1 MEKISIL
8 FVCMGNICRSPT
20 AEGVARLLIERAGFA
35 NRVAKLDSAGTHG
48 AHAGEAPDPRAT
60 RMAASR
66 GYDLSRLRARQVS
79 PKDFV
84 TFDHVVA
91 MDRVN
96 LRYLQ
101 KLCPEDMQFKLGLM
115 MSYAPEV
122 GIDEVPDPY
131 YGGDAGFE
139 RVLDLIEAAT
149 EGLIANLFRPR

>member
-84 TFDHVVA
+84 TFNHVVA
-91 MDRVN
+91 MDRAN
-96 LRYLQ
+96 LRYSLAV
-101 KLCPEDMQFKLGLM
+101 LARRLR
-115 MSYAPEV
+115 
-122 GIDEVPDPY
+122 DP
-131 YGGDAGFE
+131 ATFFSRRVEIGFSGP
-139 RVLDLIEAAT
+139 ASTA
-149 EGLIANLFRPR
+149 